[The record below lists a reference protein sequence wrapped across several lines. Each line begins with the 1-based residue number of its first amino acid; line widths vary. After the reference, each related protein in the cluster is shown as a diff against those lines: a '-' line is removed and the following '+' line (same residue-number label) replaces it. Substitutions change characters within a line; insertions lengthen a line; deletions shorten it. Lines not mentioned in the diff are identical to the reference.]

1 MSDSDGLSRQEFLD
15 MIKNK
20 TKPLFVKFT
29 ADWCG
34 PCKKIKPMVDEFL
47 STDILT
53 KLQYLEIDIDE
64 SIDVYAFMKSR
75 KMLNSIPTMLYYDM
89 MTTDY
94 APSLAI
100 SDSNLNKVGNFL
112 DIIKKTHE

>member
-20 TKPLFVKFT
+20 NKPLFVKFT

-75 KMLNSIPTMLYYDM
+75 KMVQGIPSILVWNKGNK
-89 MTTDY
+89 DY
-94 APSLAI
+94 APSAFI
-100 SDSNLNKVGNFL
+100 TSADIEDVDRFL
-112 DIIKKTHE
+112 SKYI

>member
-1 MSDSDGLSRQEFLD
+1 
-15 MIKNK
+15 
-20 TKPLFVKFT
+20 
-29 ADWCG
+29 
-34 PCKKIKPMVDEFL
+34 
-47 STDILT
+47 
-53 KLQYLEIDIDE
+53 
-64 SIDVYAFMKSR
+64 
-75 KMLNSIPTMLYYDM
+75 MLNSIPTMLYYDM

>member
-1 MSDSDGLSRQEFLD
+1 MSDGESLSRQQFLEI
-15 MIKNK
+15 IKNK
-20 TKPLFVKFT
+20 NKPLFVKFT

-34 PCKKIKPMVDEFL
+34 PCKKIKPLVDDFL
-47 STDILT
+47 STDIKT

-75 KMLNSIPTMLYYDM
+75 KMLNSIPTLLYYDM
-89 MTTDY
+89 MTFDF

-100 SDSNLNKVGNFL
+100 SDSNPIKVGNFL
-112 DIIKKTHE
+112 DIIKKTHG